1 MVFRE
6 KQNYTYLIKYY
17 IVTTYLFNLIKSIS
31 FVYEFE
37 IDNPIVNQKLK
48 SFFDSCGSI
57 MDT

>member
-17 IVTTYLFNLIKSIS
+17 IITTYLFNLIKSIF

-37 IDNPIVNQKLK
+37 IDNPMVNQK
-48 SFFDSCGSI
+48 
-57 MDT
+57 

>member
-1 MVFRE
+1 MFRE

-17 IVTTYLFNLIKSIS
+17 IITTSLFNLIKSIS

-37 IDNPIVNQKLK
+37 IEDPMVNQKLK
-48 SFFDSCGSI
+48 SFFDRSI